1 MDYLLLFLEGIMT
14 FISPCLLPMVPLYVA
29 YFAGDDHQ
37 LSSRQTFVKAL
48 MFMLGFSFVFI
59 LMSLFIS
66 TVGRFL
72 LINRSVI
79 NILAGFVMVMMGID
93 YLRGQKWMTRL
104 SSRAGNQGNVANPLL
119 FGIVFAV
126 SWTPCVGTFLAAAL
140 TYIATVESSIR
151 SFVLILSYCVGLG
164 LPFLISA
171 LLIEESK
178 QAIQF
183 LKKHFSLIHKLSG
196 GFLIIFGLLTMSG
209 ILGRLLAYLA

>member
-29 YFAGDDHQ
+29 YFAGDGHQ
-37 LSSRQTFVKAL
+37 PSSRQTFLKAL
-48 MFMLGFSFVFI
+48 MFMVGFSFVFI

-79 NILAGFVMVMMGID
+79 NILAGFVMVMMGVD
-93 YLRGQKWMTRL
+93 YLRGQKWMIKLT
-104 SSRAGNQGNVANPLL
+104 SRTGNQGNVANPLL

-140 TYIATVESSIR
+140 TYIATVESSFR
-151 SFVLILSYCVGLG
+151 SFLLILSYCVGLG

-196 GFLIIFGLLTMSG
+196 VFLIIFGLLTMSG